1 MFPYSKTITSCLIF
15 LEAFLVITNLGSGND
30 ADSAFFCYSSG
41 KFTQADTD
49 AHATLYNCESGSQ
62 ITNLKMF

>member
-1 MFPYSKTITSCLIF
+1 MIFYSDKSVATGDFFLLLDMFPYSKTITSCLIF

-41 KFTQADTD
+41 KFT
-49 AHATLYNCESGSQ
+49 SG
-62 ITNLKMF
+62 